1 MLVQVLGLVTFLLAQ
16 KSNQK
21 RAPKTTAPRVFGS
34 QRTQAMGMLLGF
46 LKCILGWGK
55 GIGLTGSKLVARER
69 LSRDYWVVLFLGEM
83 RK

>member
-55 GIGLTGSKLVARER
+55 GIGLTGQEVVVGGR
-69 LSRDYWVVLFLGEM
+69 LLLDYLIFLIFC
-83 RK
+83 